1 MISAFFVNKRV
12 SLWFADQRRVAGA
25 GFESGVFSQGNSMV
39 SDGGDAQSDAL
50 AREPHSFDREL
61 QAVVAAWSS
70 LSGDEKLQIFDIVQS
85 SGDE

>member
-1 MISAFFVNKRV
+1 
-12 SLWFADQRRVAGA
+12 
-25 GFESGVFSQGNSMV
+25 MV